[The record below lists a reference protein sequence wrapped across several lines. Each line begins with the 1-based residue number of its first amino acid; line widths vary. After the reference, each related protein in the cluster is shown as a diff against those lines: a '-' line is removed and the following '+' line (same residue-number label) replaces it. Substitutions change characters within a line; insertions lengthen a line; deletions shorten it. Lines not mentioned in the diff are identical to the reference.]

1 MAEEYIGSQ
10 QHFEDCINEH
20 YDQKERYEK
29 EINAQMEK
37 DYYKDMEKQYYD
49 DMEKQHYEQL
59 ISDSA
64 EKPNYNLFCKSKNCP
79 HYIEWQCYGVL
90 VSCKLVGESTN
101 IETYPDDCPFVDEI
115 KLVSF

>member
-29 EINAQMEK
+29 EMNAQMEK
-37 DYYKDMEKQYYD
+37 DYYKDMEKQY
-49 DMEKQHYEQL
+49 YEQL

-79 HYIEWQCYGVL
+79 NYIEWQCYGVL
-90 VSCKLVGESTN
+90 VSCKLVGEWKN